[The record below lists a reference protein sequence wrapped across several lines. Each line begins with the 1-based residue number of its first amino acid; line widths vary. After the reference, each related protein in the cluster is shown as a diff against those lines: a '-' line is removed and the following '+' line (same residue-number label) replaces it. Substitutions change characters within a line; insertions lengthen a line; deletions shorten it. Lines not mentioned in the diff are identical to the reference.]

1 MVDLEPLEP
10 EVSLSSSEEKTTK
23 KDEFDTSGDE
33 KVKLM
38 KPKYR
43 PQLWIFVL
51 IFYISYFNGDNKE
64 LAFKF

>member
-43 PQLWIFVL
+43 PQL
-51 IFYISYFNGDNKE
+51 
-64 LAFKF
+64 